1 MSAALGLG
9 VYVNSETVL
18 SYLFTLGIDV
28 SQPQSLSAYHTPFP
42 YNSDWLNDL
51 LNRPAERRMVFC
63 SELHA
68 QTAEDLITLDQP
80 GTELYI
86 CGVVNHEFLH
96 AQVFRWMDWFHT
108 SAYFYRQHRD
118 FLHDRLR
125 PNDVKPLSFDILL
138 GCQRPNRDL
147 VHNYIVEHQLRDR
160 VLMTYFRRWNIDLR
174 TTDQFIPEHAGLEYI
189 TTPHGTVHQVRYHG
203 HRMCLSQVVP
213 IDIYNQ
219 TAYTLVAE
227 TNGVNEFNFYT
238 EKVVKPILARRLFV
252 VIAGQHY
259 LRNLRA
265 MGFRTFDGV
274 IDESYDAVADPAERY
289 RRAMQQ
295 VAWLCQQPQQA
306 ILDSIVDI
314 TQHNCQ
320 LMTDTDWQTLDWPG
334 FWPCFRT

>member
-18 SYLFTLGIDV
+18 SYLHTLGIDV
-28 SQPQSLSAYHTPFP
+28 SQPQSLAAYHTPFP
-42 YNSDWLNDL
+42 YNSDWLNHLRNSSAD
-51 LNRPAERRMVFC
+51 RRMVFC

-86 CGVVNHEFLH
+86 CGVINHEFLH

-118 FLHDRLR
+118 FLTQRLR

-147 VHNYIVEHQLRDR
+147 VHNYIVEHHLRER
-160 VLMTYFRRWNIDLR
+160 VLMTYFRRWNMDLR
-174 TTDQFIPEHAGLEYI
+174 TTDQFIPEHAGLEYL
-189 TTPHGTVHQVRYHG
+189 TAPNGTVHQVRYHG

-238 EKVVKPILARRLFV
+238 EKIVKPMLAQRLFV

-265 MGFRTFDGV
+265 MGFQTFDGI
-274 IDESYDAVADPAERY
+274 IDESYDAVADPADRY
-289 RRAMQQ
+289 SIAMQQ
-295 VAWLCQQPQQA
+295 VSWLCQQPQQP
-306 ILDSIVDI
+306 ILDSIADI
-314 TQHNCQ
+314 TRHNCQ
-320 LMTDTDWQTLDWPG
+320 LMTNTDWQILDWPG
-334 FWPCFRT
+334 